1 MNPLPYRMIAT
12 IRASMAESTWTAG
25 MMEGEK
31 KGIEK
36 GRKSVA
42 LNLLQSGVLDVE
54 KIAEMTGLT
63 LEEVQGLEPLKGSS

>member
-1 MNPLPYRMIAT
+1 MT
-12 IRASMAESTWTAG
+12 ESTWTAG

-63 LEEVQGLEPLKGSS
+63 LEEIQGLRAE